1 MIGNTAM
8 EEEKKYSWEANPSH
22 YAEQS
27 VNDAIMEAAPEP
39 APDSKSRKLAF
50 LNEITE
56 LTQGPRT
63 TIRYSVVVLD
73 LSPYKF
79 EFPLARKEII
89 LKHLQTLVNNYF
101 DENPLS
107 QMAVVMTA
115 GGLANIVCSF
125 TSSSKE
131 IVDIKVYKVAG
142 GDCQE
147 GRHECDSLDTKFAH
161 SMRLD

>member
-1 MIGNTAM
+1 M
-8 EEEKKYSWEANPSH
+8 EEEKRYSWEANPSR
-22 YAEQS
+22 YVEQS
-27 VNDAIMEAAPEP
+27 VSDAIMEAAPEP

-79 EFPLARKEII
+79 DFPLVKKEII
-89 LKHLQTLVNNYF
+89 LKHLQTFVGNYF

-115 GGLANIVCSF
+115 GGLANIACPF

-131 IVDIKVYKVAG
+131 IVRFEACRVAG
-142 GDCQE
+142 GGWQE
-147 GRHECDSLDTKFAH
+147 GRHE
-161 SMRLD
+161 